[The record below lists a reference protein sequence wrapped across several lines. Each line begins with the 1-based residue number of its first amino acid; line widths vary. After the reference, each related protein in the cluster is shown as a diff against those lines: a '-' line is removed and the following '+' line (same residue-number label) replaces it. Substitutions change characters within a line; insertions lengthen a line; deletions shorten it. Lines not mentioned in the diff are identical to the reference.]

1 MVAVEHLVRFY
12 VDQSA
17 MGLGLALTAARKD
30 TIHCGHPLIPECP
43 EGVLDPDWIP
53 AVAARGLIVIA
64 RDKKLRKK
72 PVEVRA
78 LWDHGLRVFCIGGK
92 RDLSTWEWLGRVVKH
107 WPRMEQIIDERG
119 LGPWIYMLNEN
130 TVDEFVPTWAAGQD

>member
-1 MVAVEHLVRFY
+1 MVAVADLVRFY

-17 MGLGLALTAARKD
+17 SGLGLALTAARKD

-43 EGVLDPDWIP
+43 LSVLDPAWIP

-64 RDKKLRKK
+64 RDKKLRTK

-78 LWDHGLRVFCIGGK
+78 LWESGWRVFCIGGK
-92 RDLSTWEWLGRVVKH
+92 KDLSTWEWLERIVKF
-107 WPRMEQIIDERG
+107 WPKMEQIIEEHG
-119 LGPWIYMLNEN
+119 AGPWIYMLNEN
-130 TVDEFVPTWAAGQD
+130 AIVGFVPSWAVGDA

>member
-1 MVAVEHLVRFY
+1 
-12 VDQSA
+12 
-17 MGLGLALTAARKD
+17 
-30 TIHCGHPLIPECP
+30 
-43 EGVLDPDWIP
+43 VLDPDWIP
-53 AVAARGLIVIA
+53 AIAARGLIVIA

-130 TVDEFVPTWAAGQD
+130 TVDEFVPTWAAGHD